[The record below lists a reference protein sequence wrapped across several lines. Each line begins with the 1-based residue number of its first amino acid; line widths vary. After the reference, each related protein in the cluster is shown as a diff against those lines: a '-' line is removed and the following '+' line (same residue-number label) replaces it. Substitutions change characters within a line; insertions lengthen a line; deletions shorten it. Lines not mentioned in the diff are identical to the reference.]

1 MGKYFKKLHA
11 FCYKQHFYK
20 QRQAEIG
27 KIKQTLSK
35 TQRLNFCYFRIIRF
49 LHSRYHT
56 KIIEDI
62 LKKVQKASKSV

>member
-20 QRQAEIG
+20 QRQAENG
-27 KIKQTLSK
+27 KKKLSN
-35 TQRLNFCYFRIIRF
+35 TQRLNFCYFKIIRF
-49 LHSRYHT
+49 LHSRYQT

-62 LKKVQKASKSV
+62 LKNVQKASKSV